1 MSNLQET
8 NKGYTQS
15 DAPLSEKPLG
25 SAAMTKAVTEMQKT
39 RSGPDPC
46 GQGEMGR
53 INIELQ
59 KFFEAL
65 KGIKKYANLY
75 VNGTIN
81 KLQNVTSLIR
91 NVSTIIAGVM
101 KSLMNR

>member
-8 NKGYTQS
+8 NKGHTQS
-15 DAPLSEKPLG
+15 DTPLSEKPLG
-25 SAAMTKAVTEMQKT
+25 SVAMIKAVTEMQKT

-91 NVSTIIAGVM
+91 NVSTIIFHVYYRI
-101 KSLMNR
+101 KF